1 MKGDGAR
8 AVRPTHVHLQVLLD
22 VPRGSH
28 SKGRKKARARTR
40 AMRET
45 HLAGEET
52 PPVRSGEGGS
62 DARPDAGHSH
72 PLEARR
78 NSPLRSW
85 PCPSCFDRSD
95 ASVSVLEMRALGSS
109 NEHRKGRWDEEEE
122 SFYPVEIEASGAA
135 AADEKGWWSYVR
147 ENSGKRSTKCV
158 LWMVLAVVMAGI
170 VALAWPANN
179 TADNGHENSTKATD
193 GDGVDTCLTP
203 GCVQLSARLMDA
215 VDVQEDPCED
225 FFQYACGK
233 WNEENPIPAD
243 RSRWNTFSVLNQ
255 RTEQQL
261 KTLLDG
267 NAKGGKDV
275 EAVDKAKRMY
285 RSCMDLDAIQERGDK
300 HALEQFQSWKL
311 ALEEDPWGWDSDI
324 GADWFTKVVGEM
336 DQAGIHPFFVTA
348 VEADEKDSSKYT
360 IYMDQA
366 GLVLPSREYYLDKDP
381 NEDPILLSYQKYIKD
396 TMALALQGDAEEDF
410 LQAQANDIIEL
421 ESKMAKIFLPKDEL
435 RDPEKSYN
443 YKSLEAL
450 ADLFPSLSWSSL
462 FAWSPSN
469 FEVSGVIV
477 GEPSYFS
484 GLAKLFED
492 SPPSQIRNYMRWNAF
507 SVLAPMLRQE
517 YKDTRFALE
526 KVLYGLDLPAPRWMT
541 CVSVVDRVL
550 GFALGRLYVDRRF
563 NVDAADAAE
572 DMVHR
577 IKNAFISS
585 LKQMDWLD
593 NGTVALA
600 EEKAESMHAKIAFPR
615 WILQNEELNSYYSQL
630 EVSEDYFKNML
641 MAQKAEHVREW
652 SRLGT
657 PVDHGIWDMTPS
669 TVNAYYNPL
678 ENEIVFPAAILQPPF
693 FSPGY
698 SSAANFGGIGAVVG
712 HELTHGFD
720 DQGRQFDKNGNLKPW
735 WPQDAIN
742 TFDEKATCIVKQY
755 SSYTIEGEHINGQL
769 TLGENIAD
777 NGGLDSSFHAYR
789 EWVATVLENGEEKAL
804 PGVQFTPNQVFFLS
818 YAQTW
823 CGSSTPAAAKESL
836 LTDPHSP
843 ARARVNGPI
852 SNSKEFSDAFQCK
865 TDSLMNPARKCKVWQ

>member
-1 MKGDGAR
+1 MRKRTCDAR
-8 AVRPTHVHLQVLLD
+8 RPTHQ
-22 VPRGSH
+22 
-28 SKGRKKARARTR
+28 
-40 AMRET
+40 
-45 HLAGEET
+45 
-52 PPVRSGEGGS
+52 
-62 DARPDAGHSH
+62 
-72 PLEARR
+72 RR
-78 NSPLRSW
+78 NSRVSNHGGRLDARSEARHFDPLRSEKKLPVW
-85 PCPSCFDRSD
+85 FGLGSWCFARSS
-95 ASVSVLEMRALGSS
+95 ASASVLEMRALGSS
-109 NEHRKGRWDEEEE
+109 NEHRKDGWEEDEEA
-122 SFYPVEIEASGAA
+122 FYPVEIEASEAA
-135 AADEKGWWSYVR
+135 AAHENGWRSYVR
-147 ENSGKRSTKCV
+147 EATAWSGTKWV
-158 LWMVLAVVMAGI
+158 GWMVLAVVAAGI
-170 VALAWPANN
+170 VALAWPKNN
-179 TADNGHENSTKATD
+179 TAEEGYENSTKPTD
-193 GDGVDTCLTP
+193 GDRVDTCLTP

-255 RTEQQL
+255 KTEQQL

-267 NAKGGKDV
+267 SSEGETDA
-275 EAVDKAKRMY
+275 EAVTKAKRMY
-285 RSCMDLDAIQERGDK
+285 RSCMDLEAIQQRGDK
-300 HALEQFQSWKL
+300 HALEQLQSWNL
-311 ALEEDPWGWDSDI
+311 ALEEDPWGWDADI

-336 DQAGIHPFFVTA
+336 DQAGIHPFFATA

-381 NEDPILLSYQKYIKD
+381 NEDPVLLSYQKYIKA

-410 LQAQANDIIEL
+410 LQEQANDIIEL
-421 ESKMAKIFLPKDEL
+421 ESKMAEIFVPKDEL

-450 ADLFPSLSWSSL
+450 ADLFPGLSWNSL

-492 SPPSQIRNYMRWNAF
+492 SPSSQIRNYMRWYAF

-517 YKDTRFALE
+517 YRDAQFAFE
-526 KVLYGLDLPAPRWMT
+526 KVVYGLDLPAPRWKT
-541 CVSVVDRVL
+541 CVSVVDRTL
-550 GFALGRLYVDRRF
+550 GFALGRLYVDQRF

-593 NGTVALA
+593 NTTVALA
-600 EEKAESMHAKIAFPR
+600 EEKAQSMHAKTAFPR
-615 WILQNEELNSYYSQL
+615 WILQNEELNRYYNQL
-630 EVSEDYFKNML
+630 EVTDDYYKNRL
-641 MAQKAEHVREW
+641 VAKKAEHMREW

-693 FSPGY
+693 FSSGY
-698 SSAANFGGIGAVVG
+698 SKAANFGGIGAVVG

-720 DQGRQFDKNGNLKPW
+720 DQGRQFDKNGDLKPW

-755 SSYTIEGEHINGQL
+755 SSYTVEGEHINGQL

-789 EWVATVLENGEEKAL
+789 EWVATVLENREEMAL
-804 PGVQFTPNQVFFLS
+804 PGIQFTPNQVFFLS

-865 TDSLMNPARKCKVWQ
+865 AGSLMNPTKKCKVWQ